1 MQQALEELHYNQWA
15 LHALTRLR
23 IVRPSVVAID
33 TETTGL
39 EFHDFP
45 FCATL
50 SFRGPEGIEN
60 HYIALEGEGEERR
73 KALLS
78 LCLTLSPTWLFHN
91 AKFDLQKLV
100 LAGVITMADV
110 EQASIEDTSII
121 FHLLNENEPK
131 GLKHLA
137 RDVLGETTDE
147 EEILAK
153 VRRKLKLKK
162 ADGYFL
168 IPREFIIPY
177 ALKDTEFTLRLY
189 ELARQRIT
197 ERGDGLERVYGLELK
212 VMRTL
217 LRMESVGFKL
227 DLDYLQQ
234 AASEYGV
241 KVMEGWA
248 EIVRITGNP
257 DFNPQ
262 SPVQLL
268 GAFEKVGIALESTA
282 ESTLKEIQ
290 HPLAQAVLQYRSDK
304 KIHTTYLQAL
314 QKEHRN
320 GVIHPNFNST
330 GARTGRMSSGTVKGA

>member
-1 MQQALEELHYNQWA
+1 MYRALEEVRYNQWA
-15 LHALTRLR
+15 LHALARLR
-23 IVRPSVVAID
+23 IVCPQVVAID
-33 TETTGL
+33 TETSGL

-50 SFRGPEGIEN
+50 SFRGPRGIEN

-110 EQASIEDTSII
+110 EQTRIEDTSIV

-137 RDVLGETTDE
+137 REVLKETTDE
-147 EEILAK
+147 EETLAK

-189 ELARQRIT
+189 ETARQRIE
-197 ERGDGLERVYGLELK
+197 ERGDGLERVYALELQ

-227 DLDYLQQ
+227 DVDFLKQ
-234 AASEYGV
+234 AASEYGI

-248 EIVRITGNP
+248 EIVSITGNL

-262 SPVQLL
+262 SPMQLL
-268 GAFEKVGIALESTA
+268 SAFEKVGVILESTG

-290 HPLAQAVLQYRSDK
+290 HPLAQAVLHYRSNK

-314 QKEHRN
+314 QKENRN
-320 GVIHPNFNST
+320 GMIHPNFNSA
-330 GARTGRMSSGTVKGA
+330 GARTGRMSSSKATA